1 MKKNLLWKFFAVLFV
16 FSFLFPVDVWG
27 ITQQDCE
34 MRAEKNELDLLNED
48 DLKACVNF
56 FNQSRQS
63 RTSQR
68 LTLESELNN
77 LNKAILITSTNILVT
92 TREIDNLEKEITSLT
107 SKIGQLDVSL
117 DQLSE
122 ILAER
127 IAETYKKGKVDFVNL
142 FLSSQN
148 FADFISRFK
157 YLKVVQLHDRS
168 LMLQMETART
178 NFDDQKTLKEQ
189 KQQELE
195 VAKKKNESLKITLDQ
210 QKKAKELLL
219 KETQNSERRYQQLIN
234 QAIAE
239 QIAIKGIL
247 AGQGSCSEVTDVSE
261 GQRIAS
267 LIQGSSCNSSGTHL
281 HFMVVQDNNTQNPFN
296 YLKGGVDYKNCSGS
310 SCGGADCDPFNPSG
324 GWNWPID
331 GQITLNQGYGKTW
344 AIDHTWVGRV
354 YQFHNGIDIIGS
366 SLEVKAVKSGKL
378 SRCVFVG
385 SSSCSLPYVKVD
397 HTEGNLETLY
407 LHVNY

>member
-1 MKKNLLWKFFAVLFV
+1 MKKNLLWKFTVIFFVTLVFIFLVQKVFAI
-16 FSFLFPVDVWG
+16 S
-27 ITQQDCE
+27 
-34 MRAEKNELDLLNED
+34 
-48 DLKACVNF
+48 
-56 FNQSRQS
+56 
-63 RTSQR
+63 
-68 LTLESELNN
+68 ESECDNN
-77 LNKAILITSTNILVT
+77 WEDHIDECVSLWGGLRDQANQKTVSLKTELVRINTSIAIT
-92 TREIDNLEKEITSLT
+92 TARIFQNAQEIKKLEGEIESLT
-107 SKIGQLDVSL
+107 DKIGQLDVSL
-117 DQLSE
+117 NSLSE
-122 ILAER
+122 ILAKR

-219 KETQNSERRYQQLIN
+219 KENQNSERRYQQLIN

>member
-1 MKKNLLWKFFAVLFV
+1 MKKNLLWKFTVIFFVTLVFIFLVQKVFAI
-16 FSFLFPVDVWG
+16 S
-27 ITQQDCE
+27 
-34 MRAEKNELDLLNED
+34 
-48 DLKACVNF
+48 
-56 FNQSRQS
+56 
-63 RTSQR
+63 
-68 LTLESELNN
+68 ESECDNN
-77 LNKAILITSTNILVT
+77 WEDHIDECVSLWGGLRDQANQKTVSLKTELVRINTSIAIT
-92 TREIDNLEKEITSLT
+92 TARIFQNAQEIKKLEGEIESLT
-107 SKIGQLDVSL
+107 DKIGQLDVSL
-117 DQLSE
+117 NSLSE
-122 ILAER
+122 ILAKR

-324 GWNWPID
+324 GWNWPIN

-378 SRCVFVG
+378 SCCVFVG
-385 SSSCSLPYVKVD
+385 SFSCSLPYVKVD

>member
-1 MKKNLLWKFFAVLFV
+1 MKKNLLWKFTVIFFVTLVFIFLVQKVFAI
-16 FSFLFPVDVWG
+16 S
-27 ITQQDCE
+27 
-34 MRAEKNELDLLNED
+34 
-48 DLKACVNF
+48 
-56 FNQSRQS
+56 
-63 RTSQR
+63 
-68 LTLESELNN
+68 ESECDNN
-77 LNKAILITSTNILVT
+77 WEDHIDECVSLWGGLRDQANQKTVSLKTELVRINTSIAIT
-92 TREIDNLEKEITSLT
+92 TARIFQNAQEIKKLEGEIESLT
-107 SKIGQLDVSL
+107 DKIGQLDVSL
-117 DQLSE
+117 NSLSE
-122 ILAER
+122 ILAKR

>member
-1 MKKNLLWKFFAVLFV
+1 MKKNLLWKFTVIFFVTLVFIFLVQKVFAI
-16 FSFLFPVDVWG
+16 S
-27 ITQQDCE
+27 
-34 MRAEKNELDLLNED
+34 
-48 DLKACVNF
+48 
-56 FNQSRQS
+56 
-63 RTSQR
+63 
-68 LTLESELNN
+68 ESECDNN
-77 LNKAILITSTNILVT
+77 WEDHIDECVSLWGGLRDQANQKTVSLKTELVRINTSIAIT
-92 TREIDNLEKEITSLT
+92 TARIFQNAQEIKKLEGEIESLT
-107 SKIGQLDVSL
+107 DKIGQLDVSL
-117 DQLSE
+117 NSLSE
-122 ILAER
+122 ILAKR

-210 QKKAKELLL
+210 QKKVKELLL

>member
-1 MKKNLLWKFFAVLFV
+1 MKKNLLWKFTVIFFVTLVFIFLVQKVFAI
-16 FSFLFPVDVWG
+16 S
-27 ITQQDCE
+27 
-34 MRAEKNELDLLNED
+34 
-48 DLKACVNF
+48 
-56 FNQSRQS
+56 
-63 RTSQR
+63 
-68 LTLESELNN
+68 ESECDNN
-77 LNKAILITSTNILVT
+77 WEDHIDECVSLWGGLRDQANQKTVSLKTELVRINTSIAIT
-92 TREIDNLEKEITSLT
+92 TARIFQNAQEIKKLEGEIESLT
-107 SKIGQLDVSL
+107 DKIGQLDVSL
-117 DQLSE
+117 NSLSE
-122 ILAER
+122 ILAKR

-407 LHVNY
+407 LHVDY

>member
-1 MKKNLLWKFFAVLFV
+1 MKKNLLWKFTVIFFVTLVFIFLVQKVFAI
-16 FSFLFPVDVWG
+16 S
-27 ITQQDCE
+27 
-34 MRAEKNELDLLNED
+34 
-48 DLKACVNF
+48 
-56 FNQSRQS
+56 
-63 RTSQR
+63 
-68 LTLESELNN
+68 ESECDNN
-77 LNKAILITSTNILVT
+77 WEDHIDECVSLWGGLRDQANQKTVSLKTELVRINTSIAIT
-92 TREIDNLEKEITSLT
+92 TARIFQNAQEIKKLEGEIESLT
-107 SKIGQLDVSL
+107 DKIGQLDVSL
-117 DQLSE
+117 NSLSE
-122 ILAER
+122 ILAKR

-239 QIAIKGIL
+239 QMAIKGIL

>member
-1 MKKNLLWKFFAVLFV
+1 MKKNLLWKFTVIFFVTLVFIFLVQKVFAI
-16 FSFLFPVDVWG
+16 S
-27 ITQQDCE
+27 
-34 MRAEKNELDLLNED
+34 
-48 DLKACVNF
+48 
-56 FNQSRQS
+56 
-63 RTSQR
+63 
-68 LTLESELNN
+68 ESECDNN
-77 LNKAILITSTNILVT
+77 WEDHIDECVSLWGGLRDQANQKTVSLKTELVRINTSIAIT
-92 TREIDNLEKEITSLT
+92 TARIFQNAQEIKKLEGEIESLT
-107 SKIGQLDVSL
+107 DKIGQLDVSL
-117 DQLSE
+117 NSLSE
-122 ILAER
+122 ILAKR

-195 VAKKKNESLKITLDQ
+195 VAKKKDESLKITLDQ

>member
-1 MKKNLLWKFFAVLFV
+1 MKKNLLWKFTVIFFVTLVFIFLVQKVFAI
-16 FSFLFPVDVWG
+16 S
-27 ITQQDCE
+27 
-34 MRAEKNELDLLNED
+34 
-48 DLKACVNF
+48 
-56 FNQSRQS
+56 
-63 RTSQR
+63 
-68 LTLESELNN
+68 ESECDNN
-77 LNKAILITSTNILVT
+77 CEDHIDECVSLWGGLRDQANQKTVSLKTELVRINTSIAIT
-92 TREIDNLEKEITSLT
+92 TARIFQNAQEIKKLEGEIESLT
-107 SKIGQLDVSL
+107 DKIGQLDVSL
-117 DQLSE
+117 NSLSE
-122 ILAER
+122 ILAKR

>member
-1 MKKNLLWKFFAVLFV
+1 MKKNLLWKFTAIFFVTLVFIFLVQKVFAI
-16 FSFLFPVDVWG
+16 S
-27 ITQQDCE
+27 
-34 MRAEKNELDLLNED
+34 
-48 DLKACVNF
+48 
-56 FNQSRQS
+56 
-63 RTSQR
+63 
-68 LTLESELNN
+68 ESECDNN
-77 LNKAILITSTNILVT
+77 WEDHIDECVSLWGGLRDQANQKTVSLKTELVRINTSIAIT
-92 TREIDNLEKEITSLT
+92 TARIFQNAQEIKKLEGEIESLT
-107 SKIGQLDVSL
+107 DKIGQLDVSL
-117 DQLSE
+117 NSLSE
-122 ILAER
+122 ILAKR